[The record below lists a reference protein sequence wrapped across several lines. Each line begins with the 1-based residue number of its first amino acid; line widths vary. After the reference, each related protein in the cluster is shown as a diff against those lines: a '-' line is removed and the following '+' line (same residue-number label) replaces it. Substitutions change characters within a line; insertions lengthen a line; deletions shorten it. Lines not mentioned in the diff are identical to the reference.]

1 MALRV
6 GWVSENPNGEKQGAD
21 DFLAAGGAIEDLELF
36 CREFDENVLSAEDLP
51 ELADEVY
58 HGLAG
63 EIVTAIGPHTEGHP
77 VAILGTFLAEVGN
90 AIGRGAFWR
99 IEDDT
104 HYCKVWPVVVG
115 ESSKARKGVS
125 QGRTDALMKRAAPE
139 WADTCLE
146 TGLSSGEGLIYR
158 VRDPLYKETEDGL
171 EVVDPGVS
179 DKRVVVTESEFAS
192 PLTVMKR
199 DGNTLS
205 MVARNAWDD
214 KPLQTMTKHNPDKAT
229 HTHITIIGHV
239 TKSELLK
246 HLTEEKLG
254 YGIAN
259 RFMFFRVRRVNIL
272 PRGGGKSPITEEQIE
287 LLREAIEFG
296 AVEREIPLSGEDEDG
311 ISAIELW
318 DELYPDLSEG
328 KAGLLGA
335 CISRAEAQVR
345 RLATIYAVLD
355 CSEEVRCTHLLAGL
369 GVWQFSEES
378 ARLIFG
384 DLSGDY
390 VADEILESLRAVYP
404 DGLTRTEIS
413 GLFSNN
419 KPARRL
425 AAALKDLEARG
436 KIRRE
441 KPKQEGAGRPKE
453 VFYARD

>member
-1 MALRV
+1 M
-6 GWVSENPNGEKQGAD
+6 GWVSKDPNGEKRGAD
-21 DFLAAGGAIEDLELF
+21 DFLATGGTVEDLELF
-36 CREFDENVLSAEDLP
+36 CREFDENVLAVEDWP
-51 ELADEVY
+51 VLADEAY

-63 EIVTAIGPHTEGHP
+63 EIVTAIGPHTESHP
-77 VAILGTFLAEVGN
+77 MSILSAFLADVGN

-99 IEDDT
+99 IEDDA
-104 HYCKVWPVVVG
+104 HYCKVWPVLVG
-115 ESSKARKGVS
+115 ESSKARKGTS
-125 QGRTDALMKRAAPE
+125 QGRVDALMKRAAPE
-139 WADTCLE
+139 WFENCLE
-146 TGLSSGEGLIYR
+146 TGLSSGEGLIHR
-158 VRDPLYKETEDGL
+158 VRDPLYKETEDGPEL
-171 EVVDPGVS
+171 VDPGVS
-179 DKRVVVTESEFAS
+179 DKRLVINESEFAS

-205 MVARNAWDD
+205 MVGRNAWDD
-214 KPLQTMTKHNPDKAT
+214 KVLQTMTKHSPEKAS

-259 RFMFFRVRRVNIL
+259 RFVFLLVRRVNIL

-287 LLREAIEFG
+287 RLREAIEFG
-296 AVEREIPLSGEDEDG
+296 AVEQEIPLSGEDEDG

-328 KAGLLGA
+328 KPGLFGA

-355 CSEEVRCTHLLAGL
+355 HSEDVRCAHLLAGL
-369 GVWQFSEES
+369 AVWQYSEES

-390 VADEILESLRAVYP
+390 VADEILESLRAVFP
-404 DGLTRTEIS
+404 DGLSRTEIS

-425 AAALKDLEARG
+425 AAVLRDLEARG

-441 KPKQEGAGRPKE
+441 KLKQEGAGRPKE
-453 VFYARD
+453 VFYAQD

>member
-6 GWVSENPNGEKQGAD
+6 GWVSENPNGEKRGAD
-21 DFLAAGGAIEDLELF
+21 DFLATGGTVEDLELF
-36 CREFDENVLSAEDLP
+36 CREFDENVLSVEDWP
-51 ELADEVY
+51 VLADEAY

-63 EIVTAIGPHTEGHP
+63 EIVTAIGPHTESHP
-77 VAILGTFLAEVGN
+77 MSILGAFLAEVGS
-90 AIGRGAFWR
+90 AVGRGAYWR
-99 IEDDT
+99 IEDDM
-104 HYCKVWPVVVG
+104 HYCKVWPVMVG
-115 ESSKARKGVS
+115 ESSKARKGTS
-125 QGRTDALMKRAAPE
+125 QGRVDALMKRAVPE
-139 WADTCLE
+139 WFENCLG
-146 TGLSSGEGLIYR
+146 TGLSSGEGLIDR
-158 VRDPLYKETEDGL
+158 VRDPRYKETEDGL
-171 EVVDPGVS
+171 EVVDPGIS
-179 DKRVVVTESEFAS
+179 DKRLLVTESEFAS

-205 MVARNAWDD
+205 MVGRNAWDD
-214 KPLQTMTKHNPDKAT
+214 KVLQTMTKNSPQKAS

-259 RFMFFRVRRVNIL
+259 RFMFFLVRRMNIL
-272 PRGGGKSPITEEQIE
+272 PRGGGKSPITEDQIE
-287 LLREAIEFG
+287 RLQKAIKFG
-296 AVEREIPLSGEDEDG
+296 SVEREIALSGEDENG
-311 ISAIELW
+311 ICAIELW

-328 KAGLLGA
+328 KPGLFGA

-355 CSEEVRCTHLLAGL
+355 CSEEVRCAHLLAGL
-369 GVWQFSEES
+369 AVWQYSEES

-384 DLSGDY
+384 DISGHY
-390 VADEILESLRAVYP
+390 VEDEILESLRAVFP
-404 DGLTRTEIS
+404 DGLSRTEIS

-419 KPARRL
+419 MPARRI
-425 AAALKDLEARG
+425 AAALKNLEARG

-441 KPKQEGAGRPKE
+441 KLMQEGAGRPKE

>member
-6 GWVSENPNGEKQGAD
+6 GWVSENPNGEKRGAD
-21 DFLAAGGAIEDLELF
+21 DFLATGGAVEDLELY
-36 CREFDENVLSAEDLP
+36 CKEFDENVLAVEDFP
-51 ELADEVY
+51 VLADEAY

-63 EIVTAIGPHTEGHP
+63 EIVTAIGPHTESHP
-77 VAILGTFLAEVGN
+77 MSILGAFLAEVGS
-90 AIGRGAFWR
+90 AVGRGAYWR
-99 IEDDT
+99 IEDDM
-104 HYCKVWPVVVG
+104 HYCKVWPVMVG
-115 ESSKARKGVS
+115 ESSKARKGTS
-125 QGRTDALMKRAAPE
+125 QGRVDALMKLAAPE
-139 WADTCLE
+139 WFENCLG
-146 TGLSSGEGLIYR
+146 TGLSSGEGLIDR
-158 VRDPLYKETEDGL
+158 VRDPRYKETEDGPEL
-171 EVVDPGVS
+171 VDAGVS
-179 DKRVVVTESEFAS
+179 DKRLLVTESEFAS

-205 MVARNAWDD
+205 MVGRNAWDD
-214 KPLQTMTKHNPDKAT
+214 KVLQTMTKNSPQKAS

-259 RFMFFRVRRVNIL
+259 RFMFFLVRRMNIL
-272 PRGGGKSPITEEQIE
+272 PRGGGKSPITEDQIE
-287 LLREAIEFG
+287 RLQKAIKFG
-296 AVEREIPLSGEDEDG
+296 SVEREIALSGEDENG
-311 ISAIELW
+311 ICAIELW

-328 KAGLLGA
+328 KPGLLGD

-355 CSEEVRCTHLLAGL
+355 RSEEVRCAHLLAGL
-369 GVWQFSEES
+369 AVWQYSEES

-419 KPARRL
+419 MPARRI

-441 KPKQEGAGRPKE
+441 KLKQEGAGRPKE